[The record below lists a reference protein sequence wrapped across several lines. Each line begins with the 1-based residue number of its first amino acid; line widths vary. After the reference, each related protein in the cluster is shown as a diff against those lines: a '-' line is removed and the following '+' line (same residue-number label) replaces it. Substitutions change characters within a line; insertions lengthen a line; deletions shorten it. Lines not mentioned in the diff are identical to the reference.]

1 MAETKLSNLE
11 KKKKELEN
19 ELARIQDGL
28 DKSIDEVKEGV
39 SDSVDP
45 KNIIKKYPI
54 PIVGA
59 SLVIGFLL
67 GRKRKDAQPLASKSY
82 RSSDSP
88 MARELKRIVAK
99 RGLSLLLD
107 FLDDKVA
114 TLKQKDQASSD

>member
-11 KKKKELEN
+11 KKKKELES

-39 SDSVDP
+39 TDSMDP

-59 SLVIGFLL
+59 SLVVGFLL
-67 GRKRKDAQPLASKSY
+67 GRNRKETSTLASKSY
-82 RSSDSP
+82 QGGESP
-88 MARELKRIVAK
+88 IARELKRIVAK

-114 TLKQKDQASSD
+114 ALKQNDQASGD